1 MGASSQLR
9 EELLCFFAEPVPP
22 RATKRNAK
30 AWAKVQIELGQLKSA
45 APFALVVGSP
55 ANTSQAAPPITL
67 KESWETHLGPVLHT
81 PQAEPFAHRRQ
92 ISRPNL
98 LHWSKFTRSF
108 TKTTARSTLE
118 LPGERSQS
126 FLKDGR

>member
-22 RATKRNAK
+22 YATKRNAK

-45 APFALVVGSP
+45 APVAVVVGSP
-55 ANTSQAAPPITL
+55 ANTCRQRRHYV
-67 KESWETHLGPVLHT
+67 KESWETHL
-81 PQAEPFAHRRQ
+81 
-92 ISRPNL
+92 S
-98 LHWSKFTRSF
+98 SKFTRSL

-118 LPGERSQS
+118 LPGEIGFIQVS
-126 FLKDGR
+126 FCAVRKPRGL